1 MNNISKLDALQIETI
16 VNRLVPLIAAPKD
29 HALFRFIIAT
39 KAEELNSAD
48 FACFIAQ
55 LLKEAQAG

>member
-1 MNNISKLDALQIETI
+1 MDNISKLDALQIETI

-29 HALFRFIIAT
+29 HALFRFIITT

-48 FACFIAQ
+48 FACFIAR
-55 LLKEAQAG
+55 LLKEAES